1 MYNIR
6 HIQGNILV
14 TVLIVLMILSVT
26 TLYSARESLWAAKVS
41 HAEKASLQLD
51 MFVPAL
57 LLKVEQLINQL
68 PADISPQHPEHCYSA
83 CVVFAKEANH
93 YLEQDLSLM
102 PAAYFISSKD
112 MQAWIILEYLGDNF
126 FRSSF
131 VLTEDNKTQLHM
143 QANWKKT
150 TLRSNILSLR

>member
-1 MYNIR
+1 MQNIKST
-6 HIQGNILV
+6 QGNILV
-14 TVLIVLMILSVT
+14 TVLIILMILSVT

-41 HAEKASLQLD
+41 HVEKTSLALD
-51 MFVPAL
+51 MYIPAT
-57 LLKVEQLINQL
+57 LLKVEKLINQL
-68 PADISPQHPEHCYSA
+68 PLEIIPQQPEHCFSP
-83 CVVFAKEANH
+83 CVVFAKEGNH

-102 PAAYFISSKD
+102 PAAYFISWTD
-112 MQAWIILEYLGDNF
+112 VEGWVILEYLGDDF

-131 VLTEDNKTQLHM
+131 LLTQNLDAQLHM